1 MKEKPIIT
9 GYFFLTLDPRCL
21 EPLQPGNCS
30 EYVVRW
36 YYDKQ
41 VNSCARF
48 WFSGCKGSGNRF
60 NSEKECEEICIQGW
74 TSKSPHT
81 ESKLRLYQQA

>member
-1 MKEKPIIT
+1 MENKLYKAFSFHLFRGKKAYNNMYP
-9 GYFFLTLDPRCL
+9 FLTLDPRCL
-21 EPLQPGNCS
+21 EPLKPGDCG

-48 WFSGCKGSGNRF
+48 WFSGCNGSGNRF
-60 NSEKECEEICIQGW
+60 NSENECQEICIQG
-74 TSKSPHT
+74 
-81 ESKLRLYQQA
+81 